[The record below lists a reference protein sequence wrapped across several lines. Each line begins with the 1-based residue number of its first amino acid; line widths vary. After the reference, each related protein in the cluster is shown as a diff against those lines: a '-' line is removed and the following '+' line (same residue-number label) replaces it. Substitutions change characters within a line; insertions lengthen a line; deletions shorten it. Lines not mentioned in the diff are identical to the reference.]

1 MLSLRK
7 ARAGSAGR
15 RYRVASSVSIIN
27 GDAGACRCGS
37 TSPRS
42 AASPIDMAYRA
53 AADAILITHFA
64 FVLFAVL
71 GALLVLRWPR
81 LAWLHVPAVVWAG
94 FVEFNGVICPLTP
107 LEMILR
113 RQAGEAGYTGG
124 FIDHYVVSLL
134 YPEGLTQ
141 DTQAML
147 GAIVVVVN
155 AAIYIVALRRRRAS
169 P

>member
-1 MLSLRK
+1 MGAP
-7 ARAGSAGR
+7 ARAGADQR
-15 RYRVASSVSIIN
+15 RRVV
-27 GDAGACRCGS
+27 
-37 TSPRS
+37 

-53 AADAILITHFA
+53 AADAILITHLA

-81 LAWLHVPAVVWAG
+81 LAWLHIPAVIWAA
-94 FVEFNGVICPLTP
+94 FVEFNGMICPLTP
-107 LEMILR
+107 LEVILR
-113 RQAGEAGYTGG
+113 RQAGEAGYAGG

-141 DTQAML
+141 DTQTIL
-147 GAIVVVVN
+147 GAIVVVIN
-155 AAIYIVALRRRRAS
+155 AVLYIVAFMHRRTS

>member
-1 MLSLRK
+1 
-7 ARAGSAGR
+7 
-15 RYRVASSVSIIN
+15 
-27 GDAGACRCGS
+27 
-37 TSPRS
+37 
-42 AASPIDMAYRA
+42 MAYRA
-53 AADAILITHFA
+53 AADAILIAHFA

-81 LAWLHVPAVVWAG
+81 LAWLHIPAVVWAA

-107 LEMILR
+107 LEVVLR
-113 RQAGEAGYTGG
+113 REAGEAGYAGG
-124 FIDHYVVSLL
+124 FIDHYVMSLL

>member
-1 MLSLRK
+1 
-7 ARAGSAGR
+7 
-15 RYRVASSVSIIN
+15 
-27 GDAGACRCGS
+27 
-37 TSPRS
+37 
-42 AASPIDMAYRA
+42 MAYRA
-53 AADAILITHFA
+53 AADAILIAHFA

-71 GALLVLRWPR
+71 GALLILRWPR
-81 LAWLHVPAVVWAG
+81 LAWLHIPAVVWAA
-94 FVEFNGVICPLTP
+94 FVEFNAMTCPLTP
-107 LEMILR
+107 LEVVLR
-113 RQAGEAGYTGG
+113 REAGEAGYAGG
-124 FIDHYVVSLL
+124 FIDHYVMSLL